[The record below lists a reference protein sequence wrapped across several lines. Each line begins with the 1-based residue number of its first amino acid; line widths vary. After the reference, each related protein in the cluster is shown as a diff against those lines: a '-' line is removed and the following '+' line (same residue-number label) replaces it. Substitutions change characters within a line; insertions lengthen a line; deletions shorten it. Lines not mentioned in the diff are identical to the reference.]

1 MNYTKEEIIE
11 NYKIKF
17 KKHTFSKSIKIT
29 LKKDFSILVT
39 MPIFCSFKTAREFLL
54 KNFEKIKAYNYEEKF
69 IQPNFKTKFESL
81 KTIKSDCLKTQ
92 TIKNVVHFYY
102 PENQNFNSKEI
113 QEKYKEAIIEAIKI
127 EAKNY
132 LPTRLEFLSKKYDF
146 KYNKLTLRNQKT
158 RFGSCSCQNNINLNI
173 NLMLYDFDI
182 IDYVIIHELV
192 HTKIKNH
199 SRKFW
204 TEVNKF
210 CPNYKELRKKLKQKS
225 LF

>member
-1 MNYTKEEIIE
+1 MIIKDNTILTGGGTEII
-11 NYKIKF
+11 I
-17 KKHTFSKSIKIT
+17 
-29 LKKDFSILVT
+29 
-39 MPIFCSFKTAREFLL
+39 MPVNASLL
-54 KNFEKIKAYNYEEKF
+54 KVELSEGTLTVESNFEKIKAFK
-69 IQPNFKTKFESL
+69 PNNEILKPDFKTKFETL
-81 KTIKSDCLKTQ
+81 KINKSNILKIQ
-92 TIKNVVHFYY
+92 TIKNIVHFYY
-102 PENQNFNSKEI
+102 PENQAFNSKEI

-173 NLMLYDFDI
+173 NLMLYDIDI